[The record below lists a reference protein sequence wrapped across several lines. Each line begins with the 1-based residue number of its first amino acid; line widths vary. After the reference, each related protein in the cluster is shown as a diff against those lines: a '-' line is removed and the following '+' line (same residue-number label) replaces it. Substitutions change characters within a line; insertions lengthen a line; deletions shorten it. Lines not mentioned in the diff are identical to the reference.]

1 MKKYKDDLTESLKN
15 SKSSKKSLKT
25 KTISKKKNSKNSI
38 ITAKDTI
45 SKIKKKIHP
54 S

>member
-1 MKKYKDDLTESLKN
+1 MIPKGILNVEVKWGWGGVGGEGDKW
-15 SKSSKKSLKT
+15 
-25 KTISKKKNSKNSI
+25 KKKNSKNSI